1 MKHIIFNENMLIAF
15 FFEVCQGQLYVH
27 VSKQQIKE
35 TKSHLII
42 VLGIMQGEIF
52 KKLIRNYGMKIF
64 VFRPIRYILA
74 CFIMYTKTFLI
85 LHIT

>member
-42 VLGIMQGEIF
+42 VLGIMQGDIF
-52 KKLIRNYGMKIF
+52 KKLIRNHNMKLFRIVLLIAF
-64 VFRPIRYILA
+64 VPIN
-74 CFIMYTKTFLI
+74 FEKKTAKHF
-85 LHIT
+85 

>member
-1 MKHIIFNENMLIAF
+1 MLIAF

-42 VLGIMQGEIF
+42 VLGIMQGDIF
-52 KKLIRNYGMKIF
+52 QKFIRNYNMKLFRIIAF
-64 VFRPIRYILA
+64 VPINFR
-74 CFIMYTKTFLI
+74 KTAKHF
-85 LHIT
+85 

>member
-15 FFEVCQGQLYVH
+15 FFEVCQGQLYVR

-52 KKLIRNYGMKIF
+52 KKLIRNYDIKL
-64 VFRPIRYILA
+64 FRIS
-74 CFIMYTKTFLI
+74 FIHCICTDQF
-85 LHIT
+85 

>member
-15 FFEVCQGQLYVH
+15 FFEVCQGQLYVR

-52 KKLIRNYGMKIF
+52 KKLIRNYDIKLFRIVLFIAFVPISFKKIAKHF
-64 VFRPIRYILA
+64 
-74 CFIMYTKTFLI
+74 
-85 LHIT
+85 

>member
-1 MKHIIFNENMLIAF
+1 MLIAF
-15 FFEVCQGQLYVH
+15 FFEVCQGQLYVR

-52 KKLIRNYGMKIF
+52 KKLIRNYDMKLFRIVLLISF
-64 VFRPIRYILA
+64 VPINFEKKLLSIS
-74 CFIMYTKTFLI
+74 KTLPSA
-85 LHIT
+85 L

>member
-15 FFEVCQGQLYVH
+15 FFEVCQGQLYVR

-42 VLGIMQGEIF
+42 VLGIMQGDIF
-52 KKLIRNYGMKIF
+52 KKLIRNYDMKLFRIVLLIAF
-64 VFRPIRYILA
+64 VPINYE
-74 CFIMYTKTFLI
+74 KTAKHF
-85 LHIT
+85 

>member
-52 KKLIRNYGMKIF
+52 KKLIRNYDMKL
-64 VFRPIRYILA
+64 FRIILA
-74 CFIMYTKTFLI
+74 SFITYTKTFLI
-85 LHIT
+85 LHIA

>member
-42 VLGIMQGEIF
+42 VLGIMQGDIF
-52 KKLIRNYGMKIF
+52 KKLIRNYNMKLFHILLIAF
-64 VFRPIRYILA
+64 VPINFEKKN
-74 CFIMYTKTFLI
+74 C
-85 LHIT
+85 

>member
-52 KKLIRNYGMKIF
+52 KKLIRNYDMKLFRIVLF
-64 VFRPIRYILA
+64 VAFVPISFKKIA
-74 CFIMYTKTFLI
+74 KHF
-85 LHIT
+85 

>member
-42 VLGIMQGEIF
+42 VLGIMQGDIF
-52 KKLIRNYGMKIF
+52 KKLIRNYNMKPLYRFRIVLSIAF
-64 VFRPIRYILA
+64 VPINIE
-74 CFIMYTKTFLI
+74 KTAKHF
-85 LHIT
+85 

>member
-52 KKLIRNYGMKIF
+52 KKLIRNYDMKL
-64 VFRPIRYILA
+64 FRIR
-74 CFIMYTKTFLI
+74 FITYTKTFLI
-85 LHIT
+85 LHIA

>member
-15 FFEVCQGQLYVH
+15 FFEVCQGQLYVR

-42 VLGIMQGEIF
+42 VLCIMQSEIF
-52 KKLIRNYGMKIF
+52 KKLMRNYDMQL
-64 VFRPIRYILA
+64 FRIS
-74 CFIMYTKTFLI
+74 FIHCICTDQF
-85 LHIT
+85 